1 MTTVDPF
8 DPCCYSRTMTTT
20 HQLVAADVTVVVVV
34 EAVGSELQAEL
45 YIAVKEM
52 SLCLQT
58 LTFNNNEHLEL
69 FSIRCIVKLT
79 LCENATGD
87 NLNGYHQIIM
97 FLGVVHK

>member
-8 DPCCYSRTMTTT
+8 DPCYYSRTMTTT
-20 HQLVAADVTVVVVV
+20 HQLVAADVTVAVVVVV

-45 YIAVKEM
+45 HIAVKEM

-69 FSIRCIVKLT
+69 FFNFVAL
-79 LCENATGD
+79 
-87 NLNGYHQIIM
+87 
-97 FLGVVHK
+97 